1 MGIKQHNGNTKADR
15 LAELK
20 IRSPSIQ
27 LIKFGAIGLNAIIFS
42 PLLIAAD
49 TGSQYGTNIT
59 INDGDRITGDTAD
72 PSGNLYGV
80 MTPAGN
86 TPGNINLG
94 NDVTVNVNDASGYAK
109 GIIIQG
115 KNSSLTANR
124 LTVDVVGQT
133 SAIGINLIGDY
144 THADLGTGSTIKSN
158 DDGIIIGHSST
169 LTATQFTI
177 ENSNGIG
184 LTINDYG
191 TSVDLGSGSKITTD
205 GSTGVYIGGLNGNN
219 ANGAA
224 RFTATDLTIDVQGYS
239 AMGINVQ
246 KNSVVD
252 LGTNSTIKTNGDNAH
267 GLWSFGQVSAN
278 ALTVDVTGAAAN
290 GVEVRGGTTT
300 IGADSHISSAQG
312 GGLVTSGSDA
322 IINFTG
328 TAAQRNSIFSGGSCG
343 ASAQTA
349 TAVINMQNTDITVD
363 RNGSLALGLWALSG
377 GRITGDSL
385 AITGAAGARGI
396 YAMTNSQIDLTSDLV
411 IDMSTPDQMAIAT
424 QHDDGYAAS
433 RINASGRML
442 INGSVLSKGGLINLD
457 MHPGSVW
464 TGSSLS
470 DNVND
475 GKLDVAM
482 NNSVWNVTS
491 NSNLDTLALSHS
503 TVDFASHG
511 STAGTFTTLNVENL
525 SGNSTFIMRAD
536 VVGEGN
542 GVNNKGDLLNIS
554 GSSAGNHV
562 LAIRNQGSE
571 ATTGNEVLT
580 VVKTTDGAASFSAS
594 SQVELGGYLYD
605 VRKNGTNWELYASGT
620 VPEPTPNP
628 EPTPAPAQPPIVNP
642 DPTPEPDPTPTPT
655 PTPKPTTT
663 ADAGGNYLNVGYLL
677 NYVEN
682 RTLMQ
687 RMGDLRNQSKDG
699 NIWLRSYG
707 GSLDSFASGKLSG
720 FDMSYSG
727 IQFGGD
733 KRLSDVM
740 PLYVGLYIGSTH
752 ASPDYSG
759 GDGTARSDYMGM
771 YASYMAQNGFYSD
784 LVIKAS
790 RQKNSFH
797 VRDSQN
803 NGVNANGTANGL
815 SISLEA
821 GQRFN
826 LTPTGYGF
834 YIEPQTQLTYSH
846 QNEMAMK
853 ASNGLNIHLNHYE
866 SLLGRA
872 SMILGYDITAGY
884 SQLNMYVKTGAI
896 REFSGDT
903 EYLLNNSREKYSF
916 KGNGWN
922 NGVGVS
928 AQYNKQHTF
937 YLEAD
942 YTQGNLFDQKQVNG
956 GYHFSF

>member
-1 MGIKQHNGNTKADR
+1 
-15 LAELK
+15 
-20 IRSPSIQ
+20 
-27 LIKFGAIGLNAIIFS
+27 
-42 PLLIAAD
+42 
-49 TGSQYGTNIT
+49 
-59 INDGDRITGDTAD
+59 
-72 PSGNLYGV
+72 
-80 MTPAGN
+80 
-86 TPGNINLG
+86 
-94 NDVTVNVNDASGYAK
+94 
-109 GIIIQG
+109 
-115 KNSSLTANR
+115 
-124 LTVDVVGQT
+124 
-133 SAIGINLIGDY
+133 
-144 THADLGTGSTIKSN
+144 
-158 DDGIIIGHSST
+158 
-169 LTATQFTI
+169 
-177 ENSNGIG
+177 
-184 LTINDYG
+184 
-191 TSVDLGSGSKITTD
+191 
-205 GSTGVYIGGLNGNN
+205 
-219 ANGAA
+219 
-224 RFTATDLTIDVQGYS
+224 
-239 AMGINVQ
+239 
-246 KNSVVD
+246 
-252 LGTNSTIKTNGDNAH
+252 
-267 GLWSFGQVSAN
+267 
-278 ALTVDVTGAAAN
+278 
-290 GVEVRGGTTT
+290 
-300 IGADSHISSAQG
+300 
-312 GGLVTSGSDA
+312 
-322 IINFTG
+322 
-328 TAAQRNSIFSGGSCG
+328 
-343 ASAQTA
+343 
-349 TAVINMQNTDITVD
+349 
-363 RNGSLALGLWALSG
+363 
-377 GRITGDSL
+377 
-385 AITGAAGARGI
+385 
-396 YAMTNSQIDLTSDLV
+396 
-411 IDMSTPDQMAIAT
+411 
-424 QHDDGYAAS
+424 
-433 RINASGRML
+433 ML

-470 DNVND
+470 DNVNG

-511 STAGTFTTLNVENL
+511 STAGTFATLNVENL

-642 DPTPEPDPTPTPT
+642 DPTPEPDPTPNPT

-687 RMGDLRNQSKDG
+687 RMGDLRNQSTDG

-720 FDMSYSG
+720 FDMGYSS

-771 YASYMAQNGFYSD
+771 YASYMAHNGFYSD
-784 LVIKAS
+784 LVVKAS

-797 VRDSQN
+797 VLDSQN

-853 ASNGLNIHLNHYE
+853 ASNGFNIHLNHYE

-872 SMILGYDITAGY
+872 SMILGYDITAGN

-903 EYLLNNSREKYSF
+903 DYLLNNSREKYSF

-942 YTQGNLFDQKQVNG
+942 YTQSNLFDQKQVNG
-956 GYHFSF
+956 GYRFSF

>member
-328 TAAQRNSIFSGGSCG
+328 TAAQRNSIFSGGSYG

-349 TAVINMQNTDITVD
+349 TAVVNMQNTDITVD
-363 RNGSLALGLWALSG
+363 RNGS
-377 GRITGDSL
+377 
-385 AITGAAGARGI
+385 
-396 YAMTNSQIDLTSDLV
+396 
-411 IDMSTPDQMAIAT
+411 
-424 QHDDGYAAS
+424 
-433 RINASGRML
+433 
-442 INGSVLSKGGLINLD
+442 
-457 MHPGSVW
+457 
-464 TGSSLS
+464 
-470 DNVND
+470 
-475 GKLDVAM
+475 
-482 NNSVWNVTS
+482 
-491 NSNLDTLALSHS
+491 LALSHS

-511 STAGTFTTLNVENL
+511 STAGTFATLNVENL

-642 DPTPEPDPTPTPT
+642 DPTPEPA

-720 FDMSYSG
+720 FDMGYSG

-797 VRDSQN
+797 VLDSQN
-803 NGVNANGTANGL
+803 NGVNANGTANGM

-826 LTPTGYGF
+826 LSPTGYGF

-846 QNEMAMK
+846 QNEMTMK

-872 SMILGYDITAGY
+872 SMILGYDITAGN
-884 SQLNMYVKTGAI
+884 SQLNVYVKTGAI

-956 GYHFSF
+956 GYRFSF

>member
-1 MGIKQHNGNTKADR
+1 
-15 LAELK
+15 
-20 IRSPSIQ
+20 
-27 LIKFGAIGLNAIIFS
+27 
-42 PLLIAAD
+42 
-49 TGSQYGTNIT
+49 
-59 INDGDRITGDTAD
+59 
-72 PSGNLYGV
+72 
-80 MTPAGN
+80 
-86 TPGNINLG
+86 
-94 NDVTVNVNDASGYAK
+94 
-109 GIIIQG
+109 
-115 KNSSLTANR
+115 
-124 LTVDVVGQT
+124 
-133 SAIGINLIGDY
+133 
-144 THADLGTGSTIKSN
+144 
-158 DDGIIIGHSST
+158 
-169 LTATQFTI
+169 
-177 ENSNGIG
+177 
-184 LTINDYG
+184 
-191 TSVDLGSGSKITTD
+191 
-205 GSTGVYIGGLNGNN
+205 
-219 ANGAA
+219 
-224 RFTATDLTIDVQGYS
+224 
-239 AMGINVQ
+239 MGINVQ

-328 TAAQRNSIFSGGSCG
+328 TAAQRNSIFSGGSYG

-349 TAVINMQNTDITVD
+349 TAVVNMQNTDITVD

-457 MHPGSVW
+457 MHPGSVR

-470 DNVND
+470 DNVNG

-511 STAGTFTTLNVENL
+511 STAGTFATLNVENL

-642 DPTPEPDPTPTPT
+642 DPTPEPA

-720 FDMSYSG
+720 FDMGYSG

-797 VRDSQN
+797 VLDSQN
-803 NGVNANGTANGL
+803 NGVNANGTANGM

-826 LTPTGYGF
+826 LSPTGYGF

-846 QNEMAMK
+846 QNEMTMK

-872 SMILGYDITAGY
+872 SMILGYDITAGN
-884 SQLNMYVKTGAI
+884 SQLNVYVKTGAI

-956 GYHFSF
+956 GYRFSF

>member
-94 NDVTVNVNDASGYAK
+94 NDVTVNVNDASGYSK

-278 ALTVDVTGAAAN
+278 ALTVDITGAAAN

-328 TAAQRNSIFSGGSCG
+328 TAAQRNSIFSGGSYG

-349 TAVINMQNTDITVD
+349 TAVVNMQNTDITVD

-433 RINASGRML
+433 RINTSGRML

-470 DNVND
+470 DNVN
-475 GKLDVAM
+475 GRKLDVAM

-511 STAGTFTTLNVENL
+511 STAGTFATLNVENL

-642 DPTPEPDPTPTPT
+642 DPTPEPA

-720 FDMSYSG
+720 FDMGYSG

-797 VRDSQN
+797 VLDSQN
-803 NGVNANGTANGL
+803 NGVNANGTANGM

-826 LTPTGYGF
+826 LSPTGYGF

-846 QNEMAMK
+846 QNEMTMK
-853 ASNGLNIHLNHYE
+853 ASNGLK
-866 SLLGRA
+866 SLRIA
-872 SMILGYDITAGY
+872 AGAC
-884 SQLNMYVKTGAI
+884 QHDTG
-896 REFSGDT
+896 
-903 EYLLNNSREKYSF
+903 
-916 KGNGWN
+916 
-922 NGVGVS
+922 V
-928 AQYNKQHTF
+928 
-937 YLEAD
+937 
-942 YTQGNLFDQKQVNG
+942 
-956 GYHFSF
+956 

>member
-328 TAAQRNSIFSGGSCG
+328 TAAQRNSIFSGGSYG

-349 TAVINMQNTDITVD
+349 TAVVNMQNTDITVD

-433 RINASGRML
+433 
-442 INGSVLSKGGLINLD
+442 
-457 MHPGSVW
+457 
-464 TGSSLS
+464 
-470 DNVND
+470 
-475 GKLDVAM
+475 
-482 NNSVWNVTS
+482 
-491 NSNLDTLALSHS
+491 
-503 TVDFASHG
+503 HG
-511 STAGTFTTLNVENL
+511 STAGTFATLNVENL

-642 DPTPEPDPTPTPT
+642 DPTPEPA

-720 FDMSYSG
+720 FDMGYSG

-797 VRDSQN
+797 VLDSQN
-803 NGVNANGTANGL
+803 NGVNANGTANGM

-826 LTPTGYGF
+826 LSPTGYGF

-846 QNEMAMK
+846 QNEMTMK

-872 SMILGYDITAGY
+872 SMILGYDITAGN
-884 SQLNMYVKTGAI
+884 SQLNVYVKTGAI

-956 GYHFSF
+956 GYRFSF

>member
-27 LIKFGAIGLNAIIFS
+27 LIKFGAIGLNAIIFP

-72 PSGNLYGV
+72 PSGNLYSV

-94 NDVTVNVNDASGYAK
+94 NDVTVNVNDAS
-109 GIIIQG
+109 
-115 KNSSLTANR
+115 
-124 LTVDVVGQT
+124 
-133 SAIGINLIGDY
+133 
-144 THADLGTGSTIKSN
+144 
-158 DDGIIIGHSST
+158 
-169 LTATQFTI
+169 
-177 ENSNGIG
+177 G

-328 TAAQRNSIFSGGSCG
+328 TAAQRNSIFSGGSYG

-349 TAVINMQNTDITVD
+349 TAVVNMQNTDITVD

-470 DNVND
+470 DNVNG

-511 STAGTFTTLNVENL
+511 STAGTFATLNVENL

-642 DPTPEPDPTPTPT
+642 DPTPEPA

-720 FDMSYSG
+720 FDMGYSG

-797 VRDSQN
+797 VLDSQN
-803 NGVNANGTANGL
+803 NGVNANGTANGM

-826 LTPTGYGF
+826 LSPTGYGF

-846 QNEMAMK
+846 QNEMTMK

-872 SMILGYDITAGY
+872 SMILGYDITAGN
-884 SQLNMYVKTGAI
+884 SQLNVYVKTGAI

-956 GYHFSF
+956 GYRFSF

>member
-59 INDGDRITGDTAD
+59 INEGDRITGDTAD

-252 LGTNSTIKTNGDNAH
+252 LGTNSSIKTNGDNAH

-322 IINFTG
+322 TINFSG
-328 TAAQRNSIFSGGSCG
+328 TAAQRNSIFSGGSYG

-349 TAVINMQNTDITVD
+349 TAVVNMQNTDITVD

-470 DNVND
+470 DNVNG
-475 GKLDVAM
+475 GKLDVTM
-482 NNSVWNVTS
+482 SNSVWNVTS
-491 NSNLDTLALSHS
+491 HSNLDTLALTHS
-503 TVDFASHG
+503 TVDFASRA
-511 STAGTFTTLNVENL
+511 STTSAFTTLNVANL
-525 SGNSTFIMRAD
+525 SGSSTFIMRAD
-536 VVGEGN
+536 VVGEGD
-542 GVNNKGDLLNIS
+542 GVNNAGDLLNIS

-562 LAIRNQGSE
+562 LTIRNQGSE

-580 VVKTTDGAASFSAS
+580 VVQTPDGAASFTAS

-620 VPEPTPNP
+620 APEPVPDP
-628 EPTPAPAQPPIVNP
+628 IPDPAQPPVVKP
-642 DPTPEPDPTPTPT
+642 DPAPVPA
-655 PTPKPTTT
+655 PKPTTT
-663 ADAGGNYLNVGYLL
+663 ADAGGNYLNVGYLM

-687 RMGDLRNQSKDG
+687 RMGDLRNQSKEG
-699 NIWLRSYG
+699 NIWLRGYG
-707 GSLDSFASGKLSG
+707 GNLDSFASGKLSG
-720 FDMSYSG
+720 FDMGYSG

-733 KRLSDVM
+733 KRLSEEM
-740 PLYVGLYIGSTH
+740 PLYVGLFIGSTH
-752 ASPDYSG
+752 ASPDYRG

-771 YASYMAQNGFYSD
+771 YTSYMAESGFYSD
-784 LVIKAS
+784 LVVKAS

-797 VRDSQN
+797 VLDSQN
-803 NGVNANGTANGL
+803 NGVSASGSANGFSA
-815 SISLEA
+815 SLEA
-821 GQRFN
+821 GQKFSLN
-826 LTPTGYGF
+826 QPGHGF
-834 YIEPQTQLTYSH
+834 YIEPQAQFTYSH
-846 QNEMAMK
+846 QNDMDMK
-853 ASNGLNIHLNHYE
+853 ASNGLNIHLSQYK
-866 SLLGRA
+866 SMLGRA
-872 SMILGYDITAGY
+872 SIILGYDVVADN
-884 SQLNMYVKTGAI
+884 SPLNMYIKTGGI

-903 EYLLNNSREKYSF
+903 EYRLNRSREKHSF

-928 AQYNKQHTF
+928 AQFNKQHTL

-942 YTQGNLFDQKQVNG
+942 YTQGNAFDQKQVSG
-956 GYHFSF
+956 GYRFSF